1 MVNGNL
7 VRSVKTVKVCA
18 SFKTGPLG
26 PIGSILQNA
35 CLEAM
40 NVIEIIRRMPL
51 CDFEAAMVVTSLYG
65 PPTASTGRWFIVL
78 RADENFTH
86 VAHVEFSAHDRL
98 VRSVTF
104 PPWGQS
110 VGE

>member
-1 MVNGNL
+1 M
-7 VRSVKTVKVCA
+7 RSVKTVKVCA

-51 CDFEAAMVVTSLYG
+51 CDFEAAMVVSSLYG
-65 PPTASTGRWFIVL
+65 KTDRRSEGSRVGAAR
-78 RADENFTH
+78 
-86 VAHVEFSAHDRL
+86 SAKSSR
-98 VRSVTF
+98 
-104 PPWGQS
+104 G
-110 VGE
+110 VGVGY